1 MLQTWR
7 NQAAKEIKLKRPVTD
22 RGNEVLGLVALRKRG
37 VYIVDKENWV
47 LERQAEI
54 QA

>member
-1 MLQTWR
+1 M
-7 NQAAKEIKLKRPVTD
+7 KLKRPVTD
-22 RGNEVLGLVALRKRG
+22 RGNEVLSLVALRKKE
-37 VYIVDKENWV
+37 VYMVDKENWV